1 MRTGWRAIGAAVLL
15 QLGCGQEA
23 TTSRAEA
30 KPQQDG
36 GELQPIVAATVV
48 SYNVENLFDTK
59 NDPALQ
65 GDNEYLPEG
74 ELRWTEERYRTKL
87 KHLAEAIA
95 MSGPELPMI
104 IGLVEVENAQV
115 ALDLAITPPLDKGNY
130 ILQHFDSPDERGID
144 VALLVQD
151 GPLCRA
157 DFAEALAVHLPGDAT
172 RDVLYARLLLE
183 NGEALHIFVNHWP
196 SRREGVRESEP
207 KRMAAAAVV
216 RKKVD
221 AILTVD
227 ANARII
233 IMGDLNDAPL
243 DRSIRDGLAASLD
256 TSSKDRDLYDLVN
269 LDERPNAGSH
279 QFDGEW
285 AYLDHIIV
293 SRGMLWPRSGFHAL
307 SAGAVQDSRLL
318 FDHPRFGS
326 SPNRTYGGRGVYH
339 GGYSDHLPVVL
350 RMAVNDEAPPDT
362 SGGASD

>member
-15 QLGCGQEA
+15 QSGCGQVS
-23 TTSRAEA
+23 TTSTADAR
-30 KPQQDG
+30 PQDDAA
-36 GELQPIVAATVV
+36 LRPIATGTIVT
-48 SYNVENLFDTK
+48 YNVENLFDTQD
-59 NDPALQ
+59 DPTLE
-65 GDNEYLPEG
+65 GDDEYLPG
-74 ELRWTEERYRTKL
+74 GALNWTEERYQTKL

-95 MSGPELPMI
+95 MAGEELPMM

-151 GPLCRA
+151 GPYCRA
-157 DFAEALAVHLPGDAT
+157 DHAEPLTVRLPGDAT
-172 RDVLYARLLLE
+172 RDVLYARLQLA
-183 NGEALHIFVNHWP
+183 NGEQLHVFVNHWP
-196 SRREGVRESEP
+196 SRREGVQESEP

-221 AILTVD
+221 VILATD

-233 IMGDLNDAPL
+233 VMGDLNDAPL
-243 DRSIRDGLAASLD
+243 DRSIRDGLAAAVD
-256 TSSKDRDLYDLVN
+256 TTSKDRDLYDLVH
-269 LDERPNAGSH
+269 LDELPDAGSH

-293 SRGMLWPRSGFHAL
+293 SRGMLWPKSGFRAV
-307 SAGAVQDSRLL
+307 SAGAVHDSRLL
-318 FDHPRFGS
+318 FDHPRFGP
-326 SPNRTYGGRGVYH
+326 SPNRTYGGKGKYH

-350 RMAVNDEAPPDT
+350 QLAVNEEAPPDT
-362 SGGASD
+362 SGRASD

>member
-15 QLGCGQEA
+15 QFGCGQEG
-23 TTSRAEA
+23 TTGRAEA
-30 KPQQDG
+30 RPQDEAPLKQITSTT
-36 GELQPIVAATVV
+36 IVC
-48 SYNVENLFDTK
+48 YNVENLFDTQD
-59 NDPALQ
+59 DPTLE
-65 GDNEYLPEG
+65 GDNEYLPQG
-74 ELRWTEERYRTKL
+74 ELNWTEERYQQKL

-95 MSGPELPMI
+95 MAGEELPMI

-115 ALDLAITPPLDKGNY
+115 VLDLAITPPLDRGNY

-151 GPLCRA
+151 GPYCRA
-157 DFAEALAVHLPGDAT
+157 DHAEALTVRLPGDAT
-172 RDVLYARLLLE
+172 RDVLYARLELANSE
-183 NGEALHIFVNHWP
+183 PFHVFVNHWP
-196 SRREGVRESEP
+196 SRREGVQESEP

-221 AILTVD
+221 VILADD

-233 IMGDLNDAPL
+233 VMGDLNDAPL
-243 DRSIRDGLAASLD
+243 DRSIRDGLAASVD
-256 TSSKDRDLYDLVN
+256 TASKDRDLYDLVS

-293 SRGMLWPRSGFHAL
+293 SRGMLWPSSGFQAV

-318 FDHPRFGS
+318 FDHPRFGP
-326 SPNRTYGGRGVYH
+326 SPNRTYGGKGKYH

-350 RMAVNDEAPPDT
+350 QLTVNGEAPPDT
-362 SGGASD
+362 SGRASD

>member
-1 MRTGWRAIGAAVLL
+1 MRMGWRAAGAAVVL
-15 QLGCGQEA
+15 QLGCGQEG
-23 TTSRAEA
+23 TTGRAEA
-30 KPQQDG
+30 RPQ
-36 GELQPIVAATVV
+36 EQPSLSPIASATVV
-48 SYNVENLFDTK
+48 TYNVENLFDT
-59 NDPALQ
+59 NDDPTLV
-65 GDNEYLPEG
+65 GDDEYLPQG
-74 ELRWTEERYRTKL
+74 ALKWTDERYQAKL

-95 MSGPELPMI
+95 MTGDGLPMI

-115 ALDLAITPPLDKGNY
+115 VMDLAQTPPLDKGNY
-130 ILQHFDSPDERGID
+130 TLQHFDSPDERGID

-151 GPLCRA
+151 GPFCRA
-157 DFAEALAVHLPGDAT
+157 DRAEPLVVRLPGDAT
-172 RDVLYARLLLE
+172 RDVLYARLLLA
-183 NGEALHIFVNHWP
+183 NGEALHVLVNHWP
-196 SRREGVRESEP
+196 SRREGVQESEP

-221 AILTVD
+221 AILSGD
-227 ANARII
+227 PDARII
-233 IMGDLNDAPL
+233 VMGDLNDAPL
-243 DRSIRDGLAASLD
+243 DRSIRDGLAAASD

-318 FDHPRFGS
+318 FDHPRFGP
-326 SPNRTYGGRGVYH
+326 SPNRTYGGKGVYH

-350 RMAVNDEAPPDT
+350 QLTGNEEAPPDI
-362 SGGASD
+362 SGRASD